1 MMKGDTI
8 VSMTSK
14 GQQKDFVSSLL
25 FSFDNDP
32 MFLFAFNGLKEKQKK
47 YKPIFLKASKGGF
60 FTKVENDYNCVKE
73 FEQLISYYL
82 LVITVAIKKGYFH
95 KANEFFLLMINESE
109 ESLTFIFEKLVKN
122 IPRIDLKTHIGKYY
136 PKMTICYL
144 KICSCLIKLSGRFS
158 KFGFQKN
165 LILNYTKVILL
176 VYQQQ
181 MKMAD
186 INGKIKEKR
195 NIMNYIYSNYMFN
208 LSFFKVWNFS
218 PLSISIALFDKIKK
232 NYSYKSEVDLTS
244 IENSLLIKSLFDIG
258 VLLYVDN
265 NSTEAFSHLQQA
277 NELFLL
283 NRLGIKEFDK
293 ITNNYKIARKHNS
306 VHYSISKEQTKEEI
320 ITTKTPRQSQI
331 CDLNEGKILIR
342 IELMLGEIELD
353 KQNFIEAYQHVKS
366 AIYLL
371 KSFTEGEYITHNT
384 NQEIEK
390 AAHFLAEIEKQY
402 VESIEQSRKTIE
414 RIDFNNKLIYTPKMS
429 EDTKQT
435 IEEIEKFFLFLS
447 TLSIYQIKVLND
459 FQPKQGGNRDYLPIM
474 FPNQFKDCLTYSQRV
489 KLDQLKVM
497 GLLRYII
504 LQNPKKEIYPSNLN
518 FDLLSLRE
526 KSMLSSVRGSRKT
539 SKVPIPFNQSKEYYI
554 IHQIITSSSIS
565 DKTRNFLKANQKFV
579 VKILKKSNEQEKQDI
594 LENPEILVEPIK
606 DYINMKSAEKRAS
619 IFIESEGEIEK
630 EDIIQ

>member
-1 MMKGDTI
+1 
-8 VSMTSK
+8 
-14 GQQKDFVSSLL
+14 
-25 FSFDNDP
+25 
-32 MFLFAFNGLKEKQKK
+32 
-47 YKPIFLKASKGGF
+47 
-60 FTKVENDYNCVKE
+60 
-73 FEQLISYYL
+73 
-82 LVITVAIKKGYFH
+82 
-95 KANEFFLLMINESE
+95 
-109 ESLTFIFEKLVKN
+109 
-122 IPRIDLKTHIGKYY
+122 
-136 PKMTICYL
+136 
-144 KICSCLIKLSGRFS
+144 
-158 KFGFQKN
+158 
-165 LILNYTKVILL
+165 
-176 VYQQQ
+176 
-181 MKMAD
+181 
-186 INGKIKEKR
+186 
-195 NIMNYIYSNYMFN
+195 MFN

-293 ITNNYKIARKHNS
+293 ITNNYQIARKHNS
-306 VHYSISKEQTKEEI
+306 VHYSTSKEQTKEEI

-474 FPNQFKDCLTYSQRV
+474 FPNQFKDCLIKSFRN
-489 KLDQLKVM
+489 KLCFTTLNTFNSRTCKFIHLNEP
-497 GLLRYII
+497 LLRNSWFNCAVTSVTSTNIVVM
-504 LQNPKKEIYPSNLN
+504 LFNLN
-518 FDLLSLRE
+518 KETTFIKVLNNSVSCFVSIHTGILWIIINNLS
-526 KSMLSSVRGSRKT
+526 V
-539 SKVPIPFNQSKEYYI
+539 IC
-554 IHQIITSSSIS
+554 H
-565 DKTRNFLKANQKFV
+565 
-579 VKILKKSNEQEKQDI
+579 
-594 LENPEILVEPIK
+594 
-606 DYINMKSAEKRAS
+606 YINNR
-619 IFIESEGEIEK
+619 
-630 EDIIQ
+630 